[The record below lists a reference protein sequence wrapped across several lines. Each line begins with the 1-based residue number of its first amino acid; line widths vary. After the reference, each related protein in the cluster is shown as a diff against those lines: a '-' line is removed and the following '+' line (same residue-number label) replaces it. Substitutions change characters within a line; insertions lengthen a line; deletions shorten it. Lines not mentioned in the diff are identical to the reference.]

1 MESRPHAT
9 DAIRVNVTRV
19 FSLPMS
25 STMVMISALS
35 LLRLA
40 CAGFLAA
47 AVPALADSQMPMT
60 ELSVGMYRIEAEVAA
75 NQGNRM
81 VGLMQ
86 RRNMPP
92 NRGMLFVF
100 TEQQRHCMWMKNTL
114 LPLSVAFMDEQG
126 RILNVEDMQ
135 PQTEDNHCAAR
146 PARFALE
153 MNLGWFRHKGLGAGT
168 KVNGVEGLAVQ
179 AR

>member
-9 DAIRVNVTRV
+9 GAIRVNVTRV

-25 STMVMISALS
+25 STMAMISALS

-75 NQGNRM
+75 NQDNRM